1 MHART
6 EAEAYLF
13 WSKKGKSGG
22 FLAFLTDRVVIM
34 VNIFRNTLIKKL
46 ELFQANMVIKVYNIE
61 MLIFLFYRICQV
73 GVR

>member
-34 VNIFRNTLIKKL
+34 VNIFRNTLIKK
-46 ELFQANMVIKVYNIE
+46 
-61 MLIFLFYRICQV
+61 
-73 GVR
+73 